1 MPAQNVGVNS
11 TFEQQ
16 RQVVNIIADD
26 IFDLSSRFVGL
37 GSDLS
42 VEYAATA
49 GVATV
54 ADTATTANYASTAG
68 TAELATLATNA
79 TNANYAAVAGMSTGL
94 TAPAYYSIVSAA
106 STYAAV
112 AGIATLATNATSA
125 DTATYAFNAGIS
137 SYADGAGLSTTSQGL
152 TGTPNVQVGVITGT
166 LFVGDGSELQNVVA
180 AAVTY
185 TDIAG
190 VSTVALGVTVGAT
203 YQEVNCVGIITAD
216 RLKSGSGVLLSPDN
230 IDALRIYS
238 GSGIVSFRNNIDV
251 PGINNQSGTNII
263 GFSGTSITVGGNVTA
278 EKYIGDGAGL
288 IGIATLISAGSNIT
302 VTTDSSSG
310 IVTVAAAGGGGVGV
324 GTSSI
329 STNDI
334 AVLGLSALNGRVA
347 FANTA
352 SFLDDKRLYF
362 GNDEDLE
369 IYHTGPGGAYFKSQY
384 PGGDITIENAQ
395 LAPNGGDIFL
405 KPATDHDGITI
416 THQQGVKLYYN
427 DNLKFETV
435 NTGGVLSGILT
446 ATTFKG
452 AFSGDGTGLTGVTA
466 VGSGVQI
473 NLAGTPVGAASTLDF
488 SSGTSVALGAGIA
501 TITAAIAGIN
511 TASASGFNEIDAVEI
526 RAGVSSFSDNVTIA
540 NEKNIFFGP
549 KGKIYTAANDFY
561 IDEIGTGDLRI
572 RAFNDIKLGNVNAA
586 FDIASFD
593 VAGVSTIS
601 YGGISAGP
609 RLETSQIGANV
620 IGILSATGATVG
632 SAVTIADYG
641 IHATGVVTATQFVGG
656 GANLTS
662 LPAANLTGTLPAI
675 DGSNLLNVTASGT
688 GIVVEDDEVNVGSA
702 VTVDFGTGLDVAFSA
717 GVATV
722 TSSGGSLQAR
732 TVVSGATTSIPSMG
746 IGHTNIIGFKA
757 YGLMKV
763 GLSTAGW
770 IRLYTDS
777 TSRTNDSGRSVG
789 EDPEVGSGVIAE
801 VVTTGISTQQLISP
815 FTVGGNMDDPVTTK
829 IYASIK
835 NLSDSTQSIS
845 ANLTILQLEV

>member
-16 RQVVNIIADD
+16 RQVVNIIAED

-42 VEYAATA
+42 VEYAATS

-54 ADTATTANYASTAG
+54 ANTATTANYANTAG
-68 TAELATLATNA
+68 LAEVATLATNA

-137 SYADGAGLSTTSQGL
+137 SYADGAGLSTAAQGL

-185 TDIAG
+185 TDVAG

-216 RLKSGSGVLLSPDN
+216 RLKSNSGVYVSPDN
-230 IDALRIYS
+230 IDAFRVYS

-251 PGINNQSGTNII
+251 PGINNNAGTNII

-278 EKYIGDGAGL
+278 AEFVGSGGGL
-288 IGIATLISAGSNIT
+288 TGIATLISAGSNIT

-310 IVTVAAAGGGGVGV
+310 IVTVAAAGGGVGV

-334 AVLGLSALNGRVA
+334 AVSGLSALNGRVA

-501 TITAAIAGIN
+501 TITAAIAGID

-572 RAFNDIKLGNVNAA
+572 RAFNDIKLGNVNAN

-620 IGILSATGATVG
+620 IGILSATGASVG

-662 LPAANLTGTLPAI
+662 LPAGNLTGTLPAI

-688 GIVVEDDEVNVGSA
+688 GIVIEDDEVNVGSA
-702 VTVDFGTGLDVAFSA
+702 VTVDFGTGLDVEFSA

-732 TVVSGATTSIPSMG
+732 TIVSGVTTSIPSMG
-746 IGHTNIIGFKA
+746 IGHTDIIGFKA

-789 EDPEVGSGVIAE
+789 EDPSVGSGVIAE

>member
-16 RQVVNIIADD
+16 RQVVNIIAED

-54 ADTATTANYASTAG
+54 ATLANTATTATYATNAG

-106 STYAAV
+106 STYAQV
-112 AGIATLATNATSA
+112 AGIASNATSA

-152 TGTPNVQVGVITGT
+152 TGTPNVICGVVTGS

-185 TDIAG
+185 TDLAG
-190 VSTVALGVTVGAT
+190 VSTVSMGVTVGAT

-216 RLKSGSGVLLSPDN
+216 KFKSGSGVYLSPDN
-230 IDALRIYS
+230 IDALRIFS

-278 EKYIGDGAGL
+278 AEFVGSGGGL
-288 IGIATLISAGSNIT
+288 TGIATLISAGANIT
-302 VTTDSSSG
+302 VTTDSNSG
-310 IVTVAAAGGGGVGV
+310 VVTVATSGGVGV

-334 AVLGLSALNGRVA
+334 AVSGLSALNGRVA
-347 FANTA
+347 FADTG
-352 SFLDDKRLYF
+352 SFLDDKRLFF
-362 GNDEDLE
+362 GNENDLE
-369 IYHTGPGGAYFKSQY
+369 VYHTGPGHAYFKSQY
-384 PGGDITIENAQ
+384 PGGDIFIQNAQ
-395 LAPNGGDIFL
+395 LAPNGGNIYL
-405 KPATDHDGITI
+405 KPAGDNDGLTV

-427 DNLKFETV
+427 NNLKFETV

-452 AFSGDGTGLTGVTA
+452 AFAGDGSGLTGVTA

-473 NLAGTPVGAASTLDF
+473 NLAGSPIGAASTLDF
-488 SSGTSVALGAGIA
+488 STGTSVALGAGIA

-586 FDIASFD
+586 FDIATFD

-601 YGGISAGP
+601 YGGVSAGP
-609 RLETSQIGANV
+609 RLETSQLGANV
-620 IGILSATGATVG
+620 IGILSATGASVG

-662 LPAANLTGTLPAI
+662 LPAGNLTGTLPAI

-688 GIVVEDDEVNVGSA
+688 GIVIEDNEVNVGSA
-702 VTVDFGTGLDVAFSA
+702 VTVDFGPGLDVEFSA

-732 TVVSGATTSIPSMG
+732 TIVSGATTSIPSMG
-746 IGHTNIIGFKA
+746 IGHTDIIGFKA

-789 EDPEVGSGVIAE
+789 EDPSVGSGVIAE

-815 FTVGGNMDDPVTTK
+815 FTVGGNMDEPATTK

>member
-16 RQVVNIIADD
+16 RQVVNIIAED

-42 VEYAATA
+42 VDYANTA

-54 ADTATTANYASTAG
+54 ANTATTATTANYATTAG
-68 TAELATLATNA
+68 LAEVATLA

-94 TAPAYYSIVSAA
+94 SAPAYYSIVSAA
-106 STYAAV
+106 STYAQV
-112 AGIATLATNATSA
+112 AGIATLADNATSA

-137 SYADGAGLSTTSQGL
+137 SYADGAGLSTAAQGL

-185 TDIAG
+185 TDVAG

-216 RLKSGSGVLLSPDN
+216 RLKSGSGVYLSPDN
-230 IDALRIYS
+230 IDAFRIFS

-251 PGINNQSGTNII
+251 PGINNNTGTNVI

-278 EKYIGDGAGL
+278 AEFVGSGGGL
-288 IGIATLISAGSNIT
+288 TGIATLISAGANIT

-310 IVTVAAAGGGGVGV
+310 IVTVATSGGVGV

-329 STNDI
+329 STNNI
-334 AVLGLSALNGRVA
+334 AVSGLSALNGRVA

-384 PGGDITIENAQ
+384 PGGDIFIQNSQ
-395 LAPNGGDIFL
+395 LAPNGGNIYL
-405 KPATDHDGITI
+405 QPSGDHDGITI

-452 AFSGDGTGLTGVTA
+452 AFSGDGSALTGVTA

-488 SSGTSVALGAGIA
+488 STGTSVALGAGIA
-501 TITAAIAGIN
+501 TITAAIAGID

-540 NEKNIFFGP
+540 DEKNIFFGP

-586 FDIASFD
+586 FDIATFD

-601 YGGISAGP
+601 FGGASAGK
-609 RLETSQIGANV
+609 RFETSQEGANV

-641 IHATGVVTATQFVGG
+641 IHATGVVTATGFVGS
-656 GANLTS
+656 GANLTA
-662 LPAANLTGTLPAI
+662 LPAGNLTGTLPAI

-688 GIVVEDDEVNVGSA
+688 GIVIEDDEVNVGSA
-702 VTVDFGTGLDVAFSA
+702 VTVDFGTGLDVEFSA

-732 TVVSGATTSIPSMG
+732 TVVSGVTTSIPSMG
-746 IGHTNIIGFKA
+746 IGHTDIIGFKA

-789 EDPEVGSGVIAE
+789 EDPSVGSGVIAE

>member
-16 RQVVNIIADD
+16 RQVVNIIAED

-42 VEYAATA
+42 VEYAATS

-54 ADTATTANYASTAG
+54 ANTATTANYATTAG

-125 DTATYAFNAGIS
+125 DTSTYAFNAGIS
-137 SYADGAGLSTTSQGL
+137 SYADGAGLSTAAQGL

-185 TDIAG
+185 TDVAG

-216 RLKSGSGVLLSPDN
+216 RLKSNSGVYISPDN
-230 IDALRIYS
+230 IDAFRVYS

-251 PGINNQSGTNII
+251 PGINNNAGTNII

-278 EKYIGDGAGL
+278 AEFVGSGGGL
-288 IGIATLISAGSNIT
+288 TGIATLISAGSNIT

-310 IVTVAAAGGGGVGV
+310 IVTVAAAGGGVGV

-452 AFSGDGTGLTGVTA
+452 SFSGDGTGLTGVTA

-488 SSGTSVALGAGIA
+488 STGTSVALGAGIA

-549 KGKIYTAANDFY
+549 KGKIYTSANDFY

-572 RAFNDIKLGNVNAA
+572 RAFNDIKLGNVNAN

-601 YGGISAGP
+601 YGGVSAGP
-609 RLETSQIGANV
+609 RLETSQLGANV
-620 IGILSATGATVG
+620 IGILSATGASVG

-662 LPAANLTGTLPAI
+662 LPAGNLTGTLPAI

-688 GIVVEDDEVNVGSA
+688 GIVIEDNEVNVGSA
-702 VTVDFGTGLDVAFSA
+702 VTVDFGPGLDVEFSA

-732 TVVSGATTSIPSMG
+732 TIVSGATTSIPSMG
-746 IGHTNIIGFKA
+746 IGHTDIIGFKA

-789 EDPEVGSGVIAE
+789 EDPSVGSGVIAE

-815 FTVGGNMDDPVTTK
+815 FTVGGNMDEPATTK

>member
-26 IFDLSSRFVGL
+26 IFDLSSRFSGL
-37 GSDLS
+37 GTDLS
-42 VEYAATA
+42 VDYAATS

-54 ADTATTANYASTAG
+54 ANTATTANYANTAG
-68 TAELATLATNA
+68 LAEVATLASNA
-79 TNANYAAVAGMSTGL
+79 TNADNAAYAAVAGMSTGL

-106 STYAAV
+106 STYAQV
-112 AGIATLATNATSA
+112 AGIASNATSA

-137 SYADGAGLSTTSQGL
+137 SYADGAGLSTAAQGL
-152 TGTPNVQVGVITGT
+152 TGTPNVICGVVTGT

-185 TDIAG
+185 TDLAG
-190 VSTVALGVTVGAT
+190 VSTVSMGVTVGAT

-216 RLKSGSGVLLSPDN
+216 KFKSGSGVYLSPDN
-230 IDALRIYS
+230 IDALRIFS

-251 PGINNQSGTNII
+251 PGINNNAGTNII

-278 EKYIGDGAGL
+278 AEFVGSGGGL
-288 IGIATLISAGSNIT
+288 TGIATLISAGANIT

-310 IVTVAAAGGGGVGV
+310 IVTVAAAGGGVGV

-334 AVLGLSALNGRVA
+334 AVSGLSALNGRVS
-347 FANTA
+347 FADTG

-369 IYHTGPGGAYFKSQY
+369 LYHTGPGHAYFKSQY
-384 PGGDITIENAQ
+384 PGGDIFIQNAQ
-395 LAPNGGDIFL
+395 LTPNGGNIYL
-405 KPATDHDGITI
+405 KPAGDHDGLTI
-416 THQQGVKLYYN
+416 TNQEGVKLYYN
-427 DNLKFETV
+427 NALKFETV
-435 NTGGVLSGILT
+435 NTGGVLSGVLT

-452 AFSGDGTGLTGVTA
+452 AFAGDGSGLTGVTA

-473 NLAGTPVGAASTLDF
+473 NKAGSPVGAASTLDF
-488 SSGTSVALGAGIA
+488 STGTSVSLGAGIA

-549 KGKIYTAANDFY
+549 KGKIYTSANDFY

-601 YGGISAGP
+601 YGGVSAGP
-609 RLETSQIGANV
+609 RLETSQLGANV

-641 IHATGVVTATQFVGG
+641 IHATGVVTATGFVGS
-656 GANLTS
+656 GANLTA
-662 LPAANLTGTLPAI
+662 LPAGNLTGTLPAI

-688 GIVVEDDEVNVGSA
+688 GIVIEDNEVNVGSA
-702 VTVDFGTGLDVAFSA
+702 VTVDFGPGLDVEFSA

-732 TVVSGATTSIPSMG
+732 TIVSGATTSIPSMG
-746 IGHTNIIGFKA
+746 IGHTDIIGFKA

-789 EDPEVGSGVIAE
+789 EDPSVGSGVIAE

-815 FTVGGNMDDPVTTK
+815 FTVGGNMDEPATTK

>member
-16 RQVVNIIADD
+16 RQVVNIIAED

-54 ADTATTANYASTAG
+54 ATLANTATTATYATNAG

-106 STYAAV
+106 STYAQV
-112 AGIATLATNATSA
+112 AGIASNATSA

-152 TGTPNVQVGVITGT
+152 TGTPNVICGVVTGS

-185 TDIAG
+185 TDLAG
-190 VSTVALGVTVGAT
+190 VSTVSMGVTVGAT

-216 RLKSGSGVLLSPDN
+216 KFKSGSGVYLSPDN
-230 IDALRIYS
+230 IDALRIFS

-278 EKYIGDGAGL
+278 AEFVGSGGGL
-288 IGIATLISAGSNIT
+288 TGIATLISAGANIT
-302 VTTDSSSG
+302 VTTDSNSG
-310 IVTVAAAGGGGVGV
+310 VVTVATSGGVGV

-334 AVLGLSALNGRVA
+334 AVSGLSALNGRVA
-347 FANTA
+347 FADTG
-352 SFLDDKRLYF
+352 SFLDDKRLFF
-362 GNDEDLE
+362 GNENDLE
-369 IYHTGPGGAYFKSQY
+369 VYHTGPGHAYFKSQY
-384 PGGDITIENAQ
+384 PGGDIFIQNAQ
-395 LAPNGGDIFL
+395 LAPNGGNIYL
-405 KPATDHDGITI
+405 KPAGDNDGLTV

-427 DNLKFETV
+427 NNLKFETV

-452 AFSGDGTGLTGVTA
+452 AFAGDGSGLTGVTA

-473 NLAGTPVGAASTLDF
+473 NLAGSPVGAASTLDF
-488 SSGTSVALGAGIA
+488 STGTSVALGAGIA

-549 KGKIYTAANDFY
+549 KGKIYTSANDFY

-586 FDIASFD
+586 FDIATFD

-601 YGGISAGP
+601 YGGVSAGP
-609 RLETSQIGANV
+609 RLETSQLGANV
-620 IGILSATGATVG
+620 IGILSATGASVG

-662 LPAANLTGTLPAI
+662 LPAGNLTGTLPAI

-688 GIVVEDDEVNVGSA
+688 GIVIEDDEVNVGSA
-702 VTVDFGTGLDVAFSA
+702 VTVDFGPGLDVEFSA

-732 TVVSGATTSIPSMG
+732 TIVSGATTSIPSMG
-746 IGHTNIIGFKA
+746 IGHTDIIGFKA

-789 EDPEVGSGVIAE
+789 EDPSVGSGVIAE

-815 FTVGGNMDDPVTTK
+815 FTVGGNMDEPATTK

>member
-16 RQVVNIIADD
+16 RQVVNIIAED

-42 VEYAATA
+42 VEYAATS

-54 ADTATTANYASTAG
+54 ANTATTANYATTAG

-125 DTATYAFNAGIS
+125 DTSTYAFNAGIS
-137 SYADGAGLSTTSQGL
+137 SYADGAGLSTAAQGL

-216 RLKSGSGVLLSPDN
+216 RLKSNSGVYVSPDN
-230 IDALRIYS
+230 IDAFRVYS

-251 PGINNQSGTNII
+251 PGINNNAGTNVI

-278 EKYIGDGAGL
+278 AEFVGSGGGL
-288 IGIATLISAGSNIT
+288 TGIATLISAGSNIT

-310 IVTVAAAGGGGVGV
+310 IVTVAAAGGGVGV

-334 AVLGLSALNGRVA
+334 AVSGLSALNGRVS

-369 IYHTGPGGAYFKSQY
+369 LYHTGPGGAYIKSNY
-384 PGGDITIENAQ
+384 PGGDITIENSQ
-395 LAPNGGDIFL
+395 LAPNGGEIYL
-405 KPATDHDGITI
+405 KPSTDHDGITI

-549 KGKIYTAANDFY
+549 KGKIYTSANDFY

-586 FDIASFD
+586 FDIATFD

-609 RLETSQIGANV
+609 RLETSQLGANV
-620 IGILSATGATVG
+620 IGILSATGASVG

-662 LPAANLTGTLPAI
+662 LPAGNLTGTLPAI

-688 GIVVEDDEVNVGSA
+688 GIVIEDDEVNVGSA
-702 VTVDFGTGLDVAFSA
+702 VTVDFGTGLDVEFSA

-732 TVVSGATTSIPSMG
+732 TVVSGVTTSIPSMG
-746 IGHTNIIGFKA
+746 IGHTDIVGFKA

>member
-16 RQVVNIIADD
+16 RQVVNIIAED

-42 VEYAATA
+42 VEYAATS

-54 ADTATTANYASTAG
+54 ANTATTANYATTAG

-137 SYADGAGLSTTSQGL
+137 SYADGAGLSTAAQGL

-216 RLKSGSGVLLSPDN
+216 RLKSNSGVYLSPDN
-230 IDALRIYS
+230 IDAFRIFS

-251 PGINNQSGTNII
+251 PGINNNAGTNII

-278 EKYIGDGAGL
+278 AEFVGSGGGL
-288 IGIATLISAGSNIT
+288 TGIATLISAGANIT

-310 IVTVAAAGGGGVGV
+310 IVTVAAAGGGVGV

-334 AVLGLSALNGRVA
+334 AVSGLSALNGRVA

-369 IYHTGPGGAYFKSQY
+369 LYHTGPGGAYIKSNY
-384 PGGDITIENAQ
+384 PGGDITIENSQ
-395 LAPNGGDIFL
+395 LAPNGGEIYL
-405 KPATDHDGITI
+405 KPSTDHDGITI

-501 TITAAIAGIN
+501 TITAAIAGID

-586 FDIASFD
+586 FDIATFD

-609 RLETSQIGANV
+609 RLETSQLGANV
-620 IGILSATGATVG
+620 IGILSATGASVG

-662 LPAANLTGTLPAI
+662 LPAGNLTGTLPAI

-688 GIVVEDDEVNVGSA
+688 GIVIEDNEVNVGSA
-702 VTVDFGTGLDVAFSA
+702 VTVDFGPGLDVEFSA

-732 TVVSGATTSIPSMG
+732 TVVSGVTTSIPSMG
-746 IGHTNIIGFKA
+746 IGHTDIVGFKA

-789 EDPEVGSGVIAE
+789 EDPSVGSGVIAE

>member
-16 RQVVNIIADD
+16 RQVVNVIAED

-49 GVATV
+49 GVATL
-54 ADTATTANYASTAG
+54 AQTATTATTASTAL
-68 TAELATLATNA
+68 TATTATTATTA
-79 TNANYAAVAGMSTGL
+79 INANYAAVAGMSTGL
-94 TAPAYYSIVSAA
+94 SAPAYYSIVSAA
-106 STYAAV
+106 STYAQV
-112 AGIATLATNATSA
+112 AGIATLADNATSA

-137 SYADGAGLSTTSQGL
+137 SYSDGAGLSTTSQGL
-152 TGTPNVQVGVITGT
+152 TGTPNIQVGVITGT

-216 RLKSGSGVLLSPDN
+216 RFKSGSGVYQSPDN
-230 IDALRIYS
+230 IDAFRIFS

-251 PGINNQSGTNII
+251 PGINNETGTNII

-278 EKYIGDGAGL
+278 AQYVGDGGGL
-288 IGIATLISAGSNIT
+288 TGIATLISAGSNIT

-310 IVTVAAAGGGGVGV
+310 IVTVAAAGGGVGV

-334 AVLGLSALNGRVA
+334 AVSGLSALNGRVA

-369 IYHTGPGGAYFKSQY
+369 LYHTGPGGAYIKSNY
-384 PGGDITIENAQ
+384 PGGDITIENSQ
-395 LAPNGGDIFL
+395 LAPNGGEIYL
-405 KPATDHDGITI
+405 KPSTDHDGITI

-488 SSGTSVALGAGIA
+488 STGTSVALGAGIA

-586 FDIASFD
+586 FDIATFD

-601 YGGISAGP
+601 YGGISAGA
-609 RLETSQIGANV
+609 RFETSQIGANV

-815 FTVGGNMDDPVTTK
+815 FTVGGNMDEPVTTK

>member
-16 RQVVNIIADD
+16 RQVVNIIAED

-42 VEYAATA
+42 VEYAATS

-54 ADTATTANYASTAG
+54 ANTATTANYANTAG
-68 TAELATLATNA
+68 LAEVATLASNA
-79 TNANYAAVAGMSTGL
+79 TNADNAAYAAVAGMSTGL

-106 STYAAV
+106 STYAQV
-112 AGIATLATNATSA
+112 AGIASNATSA

-137 SYADGAGLSTTSQGL
+137 SYADGAGLSTAAQGL
-152 TGTPNVQVGVITGT
+152 TGAPNVICGVVTGT

-185 TDIAG
+185 TDLAG
-190 VSTVALGVTVGAT
+190 VSTVSMGVTVGAT
-203 YQEVNCVGIITAD
+203 YQEVNCVGIITGD
-216 RLKSGSGVLLSPDN
+216 RLKSGSGVYLSPDN
-230 IDALRIYS
+230 IDALRIFS

-251 PGINNQSGTNII
+251 PGINNNAGTNVI

-278 EKYIGDGAGL
+278 AEFVGSGRGL
-288 IGIATLISAGSNIT
+288 TGITTLISAGANIT
-302 VTTDSSSG
+302 VTTDSNSG
-310 IVTVAAAGGGGVGV
+310 IVTVAAAGGGVGV

-334 AVLGLSALNGRVA
+334 AVSGLSALNGRVS

-369 IYHTGPGGAYFKSQY
+369 LYHTGPGGAYIKSNY
-384 PGGDITIENAQ
+384 PGGDITIENSQ
-395 LAPNGGDIFL
+395 LAPNGGEIYL
-405 KPATDHDGITI
+405 KPSTDHDGITI

-501 TITAAIAGIN
+501 TITAAIAGID

-586 FDIASFD
+586 FDIATFD

-601 YGGISAGP
+601 YGGVSAGK
-609 RLETSQIGANV
+609 RFETSQLGVNV
-620 IGILSATGATVG
+620 IGILSATSATVG

-641 IHATGVVTATQFVGG
+641 IHATGVVTATGFVGS
-656 GANLTS
+656 GANLTA
-662 LPAANLTGTLPAI
+662 LPAGNLTGTLPAI

-688 GIVVEDDEVNVGSA
+688 GIVIEDDEVNVGSA
-702 VTVDFGTGLDVAFSA
+702 VTVDFGTGLDVEFSA

-732 TVVSGATTSIPSMG
+732 TVVSGVTTSIPSMG
-746 IGHTNIIGFKA
+746 IGHTDIIGFKA

-777 TSRTNDSGRSVG
+777 TSRVNDSGRSVG

-815 FTVGGNMDDPVTTK
+815 FTVGGNMDEPATTK

>member
-16 RQVVNIIADD
+16 RQVVNIIAED

-54 ADTATTANYASTAG
+54 ATLANTATTATYATNAG

-106 STYAAV
+106 STYAQV
-112 AGIATLATNATSA
+112 AGIASNATSA

-152 TGTPNVQVGVITGT
+152 TGTPNVICGVVTGS

-185 TDIAG
+185 TDLAG
-190 VSTVALGVTVGAT
+190 VSTVSMGVTVGAT

-216 RLKSGSGVLLSPDN
+216 KFKSGSGVYLSPDN
-230 IDALRIYS
+230 IDALRIFS

-278 EKYIGDGAGL
+278 AEFVGSGGGL
-288 IGIATLISAGSNIT
+288 TGIATLISAGANIT
-302 VTTDSSSG
+302 VTTDSNSG
-310 IVTVAAAGGGGVGV
+310 VVTVATSGGVGV

-334 AVLGLSALNGRVA
+334 AVSGLSALNGRVA
-347 FANTA
+347 FADTG
-352 SFLDDKRLYF
+352 SFLDDKRLFF
-362 GNDEDLE
+362 GNENDLE
-369 IYHTGPGGAYFKSQY
+369 VYHTGPGHAYFKSQY
-384 PGGDITIENAQ
+384 PGGDIFIQNAQ
-395 LAPNGGDIFL
+395 LAPNGGNIYL
-405 KPATDHDGITI
+405 KPAGDNDGLTV

-427 DNLKFETV
+427 NNLKFETV

-452 AFSGDGTGLTGVTA
+452 AFAGDGSGLTGVTA

-473 NLAGTPVGAASTLDF
+473 NLAGSPVGAASTLDF
-488 SSGTSVALGAGIA
+488 STGTSVALGAGIA

-549 KGKIYTAANDFY
+549 KGKIYTSANDFY

-586 FDIASFD
+586 FDIATFD

-601 YGGISAGP
+601 YGGVSAGP
-609 RLETSQIGANV
+609 RLETSQLGANV
-620 IGILSATGATVG
+620 IGILSATGASVG

-662 LPAANLTGTLPAI
+662 LPAGNLTGTLPAI

-688 GIVVEDDEVNVGSA
+688 GIVIEDNEVNVGSA
-702 VTVDFGTGLDVAFSA
+702 VTVDFGPGLDVEFSA

-732 TVVSGATTSIPSMG
+732 TIVSGATTSIPSMG
-746 IGHTNIIGFKA
+746 IGHTDIIGFKA

-789 EDPEVGSGVIAE
+789 EDPSVGSGVIAE

-815 FTVGGNMDDPVTTK
+815 FTVGGNMDEPATTK

>member
-16 RQVVNIIADD
+16 RQVVNVIAED

-49 GVATV
+49 GVATL
-54 ADTATTANYASTAG
+54 AQTATTATTASTAL
-68 TAELATLATNA
+68 TATTATTATTA
-79 TNANYAAVAGMSTGL
+79 INANYAAVAGMSTGL
-94 TAPAYYSIVSAA
+94 SAPAYYSIVSAA
-106 STYAAV
+106 STYAQV
-112 AGIATLATNATSA
+112 AGIATLADNATSA

-137 SYADGAGLSTTSQGL
+137 SYSDGAGLSTTSQGL
-152 TGTPNVQVGVITGT
+152 TGTPNIQVGVITGT

-216 RLKSGSGVLLSPDN
+216 RFKSGSGVYQSPDN
-230 IDALRIYS
+230 IDAFRIFS

-251 PGINNQSGTNII
+251 PGINNETGTNII

-278 EKYIGDGAGL
+278 AQYVGDGGGL
-288 IGIATLISAGSNIT
+288 TGIATLISAGSNIT
-302 VTTDSSSG
+302 V
-310 IVTVAAAGGGGVGV
+310 
-324 GTSSI
+324 
-329 STNDI
+329 
-334 AVLGLSALNGRVA
+334 
-347 FANTA
+347 ANTA

-369 IYHTGPGGAYFKSQY
+369 LYHTGPGGAYIKSNY
-384 PGGDITIENAQ
+384 PGGDITIENSQ
-395 LAPNGGDIFL
+395 LAPNGGEIYL
-405 KPATDHDGITI
+405 KPSTDHDGITI

-473 NLAGTPVGAASTLDF
+473 NLAGSPVGAASTLDF
-488 SSGTSVALGAGIA
+488 STGTSVALGAGIA

-586 FDIASFD
+586 FDIATFD

-601 YGGISAGP
+601 YGGISAGA
-609 RLETSQIGANV
+609 RFETSQIGANV
-620 IGILSATGATVG
+620 IGILSATGASVG

-815 FTVGGNMDDPVTTK
+815 FTVGGNMDEPVTTK

>member
-16 RQVVNIIADD
+16 RQVVNIIAED

-42 VEYAATA
+42 VEYAATS

-54 ADTATTANYASTAG
+54 ANTATTANYATTAG

-137 SYADGAGLSTTSQGL
+137 SYADGAGLSTAAQGL

-185 TDIAG
+185 TDVAG

-216 RLKSGSGVLLSPDN
+216 RLKSNSGVYISPDN
-230 IDALRIYS
+230 IDAFRVYS

-251 PGINNQSGTNII
+251 PGINNNAGTNII

-278 EKYIGDGAGL
+278 AEFVGSGGGL
-288 IGIATLISAGSNIT
+288 TGIATLISAGSNIT

-310 IVTVAAAGGGGVGV
+310 IVTVAAAGGGVGV

-334 AVLGLSALNGRVA
+334 AVSGLSALNGRVA

-549 KGKIYTAANDFY
+549 KGKIYTSANDFY

-572 RAFNDIKLGNVNAA
+572 RAFNDIKLGNVNAN

-609 RLETSQIGANV
+609 RLETSQLGANV
-620 IGILSATGATVG
+620 IGILSATGASVG

-662 LPAANLTGTLPAI
+662 LPAGNLTGTLPAI

-688 GIVVEDDEVNVGSA
+688 GIVIEDNEVNVGSA
-702 VTVDFGTGLDVAFSA
+702 VTVDFGPGLDVEFSA

-732 TVVSGATTSIPSMG
+732 TIVSGVTTSIPSMG
-746 IGHTNIIGFKA
+746 IGHTDIIGFKA

-789 EDPEVGSGVIAE
+789 EDPSVGSGVIAE

>member
-16 RQVVNIIADD
+16 RQVVNVIAED

-42 VEYAATA
+42 VDYANTA
-49 GVATV
+49 GVATL
-54 ADTATTANYASTAG
+54 AQTATTATTATTALTATTATTATTAG
-68 TAELATLATNA
+68 Y
-79 TNANYAAVAGMSTGL
+79 ANYAAVAGMSTGL
-94 TAPAYYSIVSAA
+94 SAPAYYSIVSAA
-106 STYAAV
+106 STYAQV
-112 AGIATLATNATSA
+112 AGIATLADNATSA
-125 DTATYAFNAGIS
+125 NTATYAFNAGIS
-137 SYADGAGLSTTSQGL
+137 SYADGAGLSTAAQGL

-185 TDIAG
+185 TDVAG

-203 YQEVNCVGIITAD
+203 YQEVNCVGIITGD
-216 RLKSGSGVLLSPDN
+216 KLKSGSGVYLSPDN
-230 IDALRIYS
+230 IDSLRIYS

-278 EKYIGDGAGL
+278 AKYIGDGAGL
-288 IGIATLISAGSNIT
+288 TGIATLISAGSNIT
-302 VTTDSSSG
+302 VVTDSSSG
-310 IVTVAAAGGGGVGV
+310 IVTVATSGGVGV

-334 AVLGLSALNGRVA
+334 AVSGLSALNGRVA

-369 IYHTGPGGAYFKSQY
+369 LYHTGPGGAYFKSNY
-384 PGGDITIENAQ
+384 PGGDITIENSQ
-395 LAPNGGDIFL
+395 LAPNGGEIYL
-405 KPATDHDGITI
+405 KPSTDHDGITI

-473 NLAGTPVGAASTLDF
+473 NRAGTAVGAASTLDF

-586 FDIASFD
+586 FDIATFD

-601 YGGISAGP
+601 YGGVSAGP
-609 RLETSQIGANV
+609 RLETSQLGANV
-620 IGILSATGATVG
+620 IGILSATGASVG

-641 IHATGVVTATQFVGG
+641 IHATGVITATQFVGG
-656 GANLTS
+656 GANLTA
-662 LPAANLTGTLPAI
+662 LPAGNLTGTLPAI

-688 GIVVEDDEVNVGSA
+688 GIVIEDDEVNVGSA

-732 TVVSGATTSIPSMG
+732 TVVSGVTTSIPSMG
-746 IGHTNIIGFKA
+746 IGHTDIIGFKA

-777 TSRTNDSGRSVG
+777 TSRINDSGRSVG
-789 EDPEVGSGVIAE
+789 EDPEVGSGVLAE

-815 FTVGGNMDDPVTTK
+815 FTIGGNMDDPVTTK

>member
-16 RQVVNIIADD
+16 RQVVNIIAED

-54 ADTATTANYASTAG
+54 ANTATTASYATNAG
-68 TAELATLATNA
+68 TAELATLATNATNA

-106 STYAAV
+106 STYAQV
-112 AGIATLATNATSA
+112 AGIASNASSA
-125 DTATYAFNAGIS
+125 DNATYAFNAGIS

-152 TGTPNVQVGVITGT
+152 TGIPNVQVGVITGA

-185 TDIAG
+185 TDVAG

-203 YQEVNCVGIITAD
+203 YQEINCVGIITGD
-216 RLKSGSGVLLSPDN
+216 KLKSGSGKYLSPDN
-230 IDALRIYS
+230 IDAFTIFS
-238 GSGIVSFRNNIDV
+238 NSGIVRFGNNIDV
-251 PGINNQSGTNII
+251 PGINNNAGTNVI

-278 EKYIGDGAGL
+278 AEFVGSGGGL
-288 IGIATLISAGSNIT
+288 TGIATLISAGANIT

-310 IVTVAAAGGGGVGV
+310 IVTVAAAGGGVGV

-334 AVLGLSALNGRVA
+334 AVSGLSALNGRVS
-347 FANTA
+347 FADTG

-369 IYHTGPGGAYFKSQY
+369 LYHTGPGHAYFKSQY
-384 PGGDITIENAQ
+384 PGGDIFIQNAQ
-395 LAPNGGDIFL
+395 LAPNGGNIYL
-405 KPATDHDGITI
+405 KPAGDNDGLTV

-427 DNLKFETV
+427 NNLKFETV

-452 AFSGDGTGLTGVTA
+452 AFAGDGSGLTGVTA

-473 NLAGTPVGAASTLDF
+473 NLAGSPIGAASTLDF
-488 SSGTSVALGAGIA
+488 STGTSVALGAGIA

-601 YGGISAGP
+601 YGGASAGP
-609 RLETSQIGANV
+609 RFETSQLGANV
-620 IGILSATGATVG
+620 IGILSATGASVG

-641 IHATGVVTATQFVGG
+641 IHATGVITATQFVGG
-656 GANLTS
+656 GTNLTS
-662 LPAANLTGTLPAI
+662 LPAGNLTGTLPAI

-688 GIVVEDDEVNVGSA
+688 GIVIEDDEVNVGSA

-732 TVVSGATTSIPSMG
+732 TIVSGATTSIPSMG
-746 IGHTNIIGFKA
+746 IGHTDIIGFKA

-789 EDPEVGSGVIAE
+789 EDPSVGSGVIAE

-815 FTVGGNMDDPVTTK
+815 FTVGGNMDEPATTK

>member
-16 RQVVNIIADD
+16 RQVVNIIAED

-42 VEYAATA
+42 VDYANTA

-54 ADTATTANYASTAG
+54 AQTATTANYANTAG
-68 TAELATLATNA
+68 LAEVATLATNA

-112 AGIATLATNATSA
+112 AGIATLANNATSA

-137 SYADGAGLSTTSQGL
+137 SYADGAGLSTAAQGL

-185 TDIAG
+185 TDVAG

-203 YQEVNCVGIITAD
+203 YQEVNCIGIITAD
-216 RLKSGSGVLLSPDN
+216 QLKSGSGVYLSPDN
-230 IDALRIYS
+230 IDALRIFS

-251 PGINNQSGTNII
+251 PGINNNAGTNVI

-278 EKYIGDGAGL
+278 AEFVGSGGGL
-288 IGIATLISAGSNIT
+288 TGIATLISAGSNIT

-310 IVTVAAAGGGGVGV
+310 IVTVATSGGVGV

-334 AVLGLSALNGRVA
+334 AVSGLSALNGKVA

-369 IYHTGPGGAYFKSQY
+369 IYHTGPGGAYIKSNY
-384 PGGDITIENAQ
+384 PSGDITIENSQ

-427 DNLKFETV
+427 DSLKFETV

-452 AFSGDGTGLTGVTA
+452 AFSGDGSGLTGVTA

-488 SSGTSVALGAGIA
+488 STGTSVALGAGIA

-526 RAGVSSFSDNVTIA
+526 RAGVTSFSDNVTIA

-586 FDIASFD
+586 FDIATFD

-601 YGGISAGP
+601 YGGASAGP
-609 RLETSQIGANV
+609 RLETSQLGANV
-620 IGILSATGATVG
+620 IGILSATGASVG

-641 IHATGVVTATQFVGG
+641 IHATGVITATQFVGG

-662 LPAANLTGTLPAI
+662 LPAGNLTGTLPAI

-688 GIVVEDDEVNVGSA
+688 GIVIEDDEVNVGSA
-702 VTVDFGTGLDVAFSA
+702 VTVDFGTGLDVEFSA

-746 IGHTNIIGFKA
+746 IGHTDIIGFKA

-789 EDPEVGSGVIAE
+789 EDPSVGSGVIAE

>member
-16 RQVVNIIADD
+16 RQVVNIIAED

-54 ADTATTANYASTAG
+54 ATLANTATTATYATNAG

-106 STYAAV
+106 STYAQV
-112 AGIATLATNATSA
+112 AGIASNATSA

-152 TGTPNVQVGVITGT
+152 TGTPNVICGVVTGS

-185 TDIAG
+185 TDLAG
-190 VSTVALGVTVGAT
+190 VSTVSMGVTVGAT

-216 RLKSGSGVLLSPDN
+216 KFKSGSGVYLSPDN
-230 IDALRIYS
+230 IDALRIFS

-278 EKYIGDGAGL
+278 AEFVGSGGGL
-288 IGIATLISAGSNIT
+288 TGIATLISAGANIT
-302 VTTDSSSG
+302 VTTDSNSG
-310 IVTVAAAGGGGVGV
+310 VVTVATSGGVGV

-334 AVLGLSALNGRVA
+334 AVSGLSALNGRVA
-347 FANTA
+347 FADTG
-352 SFLDDKRLYF
+352 SFLDDKRLFF
-362 GNDEDLE
+362 GNENDLE
-369 IYHTGPGGAYFKSQY
+369 VYHTGPGHAYFKSQY
-384 PGGDITIENAQ
+384 PGGDIFIQNAQ
-395 LAPNGGDIFL
+395 LAPNGGNIYL
-405 KPATDHDGITI
+405 KPAGDNDGLTV

-427 DNLKFETV
+427 NNLKFETV

-452 AFSGDGTGLTGVTA
+452 AFAGDGSGLTGVTA

-473 NLAGTPVGAASTLDF
+473 NLAGSPVGAASTLDF
-488 SSGTSVALGAGIA
+488 STGTSVALGAGIA

-586 FDIASFD
+586 FDIATFD

-601 YGGISAGP
+601 YGGVSAGP
-609 RLETSQIGANV
+609 RLETSQLGANV
-620 IGILSATGATVG
+620 IGILSATGASVG

-662 LPAANLTGTLPAI
+662 LPAGNLTGTLPAI

-688 GIVVEDDEVNVGSA
+688 GIVIEDNEVNVGSA
-702 VTVDFGTGLDVAFSA
+702 VTVDFGPGLDVEFSA

-732 TVVSGATTSIPSMG
+732 TIVSGVTTSIPSMG
-746 IGHTNIIGFKA
+746 IGHTDIIGFKA

-789 EDPEVGSGVIAE
+789 EDPSVGSGVIAE

>member
-16 RQVVNIIADD
+16 RQVVNIIAEG

-42 VEYAATA
+42 VEYAATS

-54 ADTATTANYASTAG
+54 ANTATTANYANTAG
-68 TAELATLATNA
+68 LAEVATLASNA
-79 TNANYAAVAGMSTGL
+79 TNADNAAYAAVAGMSTGL

-106 STYAAV
+106 STYAQV
-112 AGIATLATNATSA
+112 AGIASNATSA

-137 SYADGAGLSTTSQGL
+137 SYADGAGLSTAAQGL
-152 TGTPNVQVGVITGT
+152 TGAPNVICGVVTGT

-185 TDIAG
+185 TDLAG
-190 VSTVALGVTVGAT
+190 VSTVSMGVTVGAT
-203 YQEVNCVGIITAD
+203 YQEVNCVGIITGD
-216 RLKSGSGVLLSPDN
+216 KLKSGSGYILSPDDL
-230 IDALRIYS
+230 DALRIYS

-251 PGINNQSGTNII
+251 PGINNQSGTNVI

-278 EKYIGDGAGL
+278 AEFVGSGGGL
-288 IGIATLISAGSNIT
+288 TGIATLISAGANVT

-310 IVTVAAAGGGGVGV
+310 IVTVAAAGGGVGV

-334 AVLGLSALNGRVA
+334 AVSGLSALNGKVS

-369 IYHTGPGGAYFKSQY
+369 IYHTGPGGAYIKSNY

-452 AFSGDGTGLTGVTA
+452 AFSGDGSGLTGVTA

-488 SSGTSVALGAGIA
+488 STGTSVALGAGIA

-549 KGKIYTAANDFY
+549 KGKIYTSANDFY

-601 YGGISAGP
+601 YGGVSAGP
-609 RLETSQIGANV
+609 RLETSQLGANV
-620 IGILSATGATVG
+620 IGILSATGASVG

-641 IHATGVVTATQFVGG
+641 IHATGVITATQFVGG

-662 LPAANLTGTLPAI
+662 LPAGNLTGTLPAI

-688 GIVVEDDEVNVGSA
+688 GIVIEDDEVNVGSA
-702 VTVDFGTGLDVAFSA
+702 VTVDFGTGLDVEFSA

-732 TVVSGATTSIPSMG
+732 TVVSGVTTSIPSMG
-746 IGHTNIIGFKA
+746 IGHTDIVGFKA

>member
-16 RQVVNIIADD
+16 RQVVNIIAED

-42 VEYAATA
+42 VDYANTA

-54 ADTATTANYASTAG
+54 ANTATTATTANYATTAG
-68 TAELATLATNA
+68 LAEVATLA

-94 TAPAYYSIVSAA
+94 SAPAYYSIVSAA
-106 STYAAV
+106 STYAQV
-112 AGIATLATNATSA
+112 AGIATLADNATSA

-137 SYADGAGLSTTSQGL
+137 SYADGAGLSTAAQGL

-185 TDIAG
+185 TDVAG

-216 RLKSGSGVLLSPDN
+216 RLKSGSGVYLSPDN
-230 IDALRIYS
+230 IDAFRIFS

-251 PGINNQSGTNII
+251 PGINNNTGTNVI

-278 EKYIGDGAGL
+278 QKYIGDGAGL
-288 IGIATLISAGSNIT
+288 TGIATLISAGANIT

-310 IVTVAAAGGGGVGV
+310 IVTVATSGGVGV

-334 AVLGLSALNGRVA
+334 AVSGLSALNGRVA

-395 LAPNGGDIFL
+395 IAPNGGDIFL

-452 AFSGDGTGLTGVTA
+452 AFSGDGSALTGVTA

-488 SSGTSVALGAGIA
+488 STGTSVALGAGIA
-501 TITAAIAGIN
+501 TITAAIAGID

-540 NEKNIFFGP
+540 DEKNIFFGP

-586 FDIASFD
+586 FDIATFD

-601 YGGISAGP
+601 FGGASAGK
-609 RLETSQIGANV
+609 RFETSQEGANV

-641 IHATGVVTATQFVGG
+641 IHATGVVTATGFVGS
-656 GANLTS
+656 GANLTA
-662 LPAANLTGTLPAI
+662 LPAGNLTGTLPAI

-688 GIVVEDDEVNVGSA
+688 GIVIEDDEVNVGSA
-702 VTVDFGTGLDVAFSA
+702 VTVDFGTGLDVEFSA

-732 TVVSGATTSIPSMG
+732 TVVSGVTTSIPSMG
-746 IGHTNIIGFKA
+746 IGHTDIIGFKA

-789 EDPEVGSGVIAE
+789 EDPSVGSGVIAE

>member
-1 MPAQNVGVNS
+1 M
-11 TFEQQ
+11 
-16 RQVVNIIADD
+16 
-26 IFDLSSRFVGL
+26 
-37 GSDLS
+37 
-42 VEYAATA
+42 
-49 GVATV
+49 
-54 ADTATTANYASTAG
+54 
-68 TAELATLATNA
+68 
-79 TNANYAAVAGMSTGL
+79 
-94 TAPAYYSIVSAA
+94 
-106 STYAAV
+106 
-112 AGIATLATNATSA
+112 
-125 DTATYAFNAGIS
+125 
-137 SYADGAGLSTTSQGL
+137 
-152 TGTPNVQVGVITGT
+152 
-166 LFVGDGSELQNVVA
+166 
-180 AAVTY
+180 
-185 TDIAG
+185 
-190 VSTVALGVTVGAT
+190 
-203 YQEVNCVGIITAD
+203 
-216 RLKSGSGVLLSPDN
+216 
-230 IDALRIYS
+230 
-238 GSGIVSFRNNIDV
+238 
-251 PGINNQSGTNII
+251 
-263 GFSGTSITVGGNVTA
+263 
-278 EKYIGDGAGL
+278 
-288 IGIATLISAGSNIT
+288 
-302 VTTDSSSG
+302 
-310 IVTVAAAGGGGVGV
+310 
-324 GTSSI
+324 
-329 STNDI
+329 
-334 AVLGLSALNGRVA
+334 SALNGRVA

-384 PGGDITIENAQ
+384 PGGDVLIQNAQ
-395 LAPNGGDIFL
+395 LAPNGGNIYL
-405 KPATDHDGITI
+405 QPSGDHDGITI

-452 AFSGDGTGLTGVTA
+452 AFSGDGSGLTGVTA

-488 SSGTSVALGAGIA
+488 STGTSVALGAGIA

-549 KGKIYTAANDFY
+549 KGKIYTSANDFY

-586 FDIASFD
+586 FDIATFD

-601 YGGISAGP
+601 YGGASAGP
-609 RLETSQIGANV
+609 RFETSQLGANV

-641 IHATGVVTATQFVGG
+641 IHATGVVTATGFVGS
-656 GANLTS
+656 GANLTA
-662 LPAANLTGTLPAI
+662 LPAGNLTGTLPAI

-688 GIVVEDDEVNVGSA
+688 GIVIEDDEVNVGSA
-702 VTVDFGTGLDVAFSA
+702 VTVDFGTGLDVEFSA

-732 TVVSGATTSIPSMG
+732 TVVSGVTTSIPSMG
-746 IGHTNIIGFKA
+746 IGHTDIIGFKA

-777 TSRTNDSGRSVG
+777 TSRVNDSGRSVG

>member
-16 RQVVNIIADD
+16 RQVVNIIAED

-42 VEYAATA
+42 VDYANTA
-49 GVATV
+49 GVATL
-54 ADTATTANYASTAG
+54 AQTATTATTATTALTATTATTATTAG
-68 TAELATLATNA
+68 Y
-79 TNANYAAVAGMSTGL
+79 ANYAAVAGMSTGL
-94 TAPAYYSIVSAA
+94 SAPAYYSIVSAA
-106 STYAAV
+106 STYAQV
-112 AGIATLATNATSA
+112 AGIATLADNATSA
-125 DTATYAFNAGIS
+125 NTATYAFNAGIS
-137 SYADGAGLSTTSQGL
+137 SYADGAGLSTAAQGL

-185 TDIAG
+185 TDVAG

-203 YQEVNCVGIITAD
+203 YQEVNCVGIITGD
-216 RLKSGSGVLLSPDN
+216 KLKSGSGVYLSPDN
-230 IDALRIYS
+230 IDSLRIYS

-278 EKYIGDGAGL
+278 AKYIGDGAGL
-288 IGIATLISAGSNIT
+288 TGIATLISAGSNIT
-302 VTTDSSSG
+302 VVTDSSSG
-310 IVTVAAAGGGGVGV
+310 IVTVATSGGVGV

-334 AVLGLSALNGRVA
+334 AVSGLSALNGRVA

-369 IYHTGPGGAYFKSQY
+369 LYHTGPGGAYFKSNY
-384 PGGDITIENAQ
+384 PGGDITIENSQ
-395 LAPNGGDIFL
+395 LAPNGGEIYL
-405 KPATDHDGITI
+405 KPSTDHDGITI

-427 DNLKFETV
+427 DNLKFQTV
-435 NTGGVLSGILT
+435 NTGAVLSGILT

-473 NLAGTPVGAASTLDF
+473 NRAGTAVGAASTLDF

-501 TITAAIAGIN
+501 TITATIAGID

-586 FDIASFD
+586 FDIATFD

-601 YGGISAGP
+601 YGGVSAGP
-609 RLETSQIGANV
+609 RLETSQLGANV
-620 IGILSATGATVG
+620 IGILSATGASVG

-641 IHATGVVTATQFVGG
+641 IHATGVITATQFVGG
-656 GANLTS
+656 GTNLTS
-662 LPAANLTGTLPAI
+662 LPAGNLTGTLPAI

-688 GIVVEDDEVNVGSA
+688 GIVIEDDEVNVGSA

-732 TVVSGATTSIPSMG
+732 TVVSGVTTSIPSMG
-746 IGHTNIIGFKA
+746 IGHTDIIGFKA

-777 TSRTNDSGRSVG
+777 TSRINDSGRSVG
-789 EDPEVGSGVIAE
+789 EDPEVGSGVLAE

-815 FTVGGNMDDPVTTK
+815 FTIGGNMDDPVTTK

>member
-16 RQVVNIIADD
+16 RQVVNIIAED

-54 ADTATTANYASTAG
+54 ATLANTATTATYATNAG

-106 STYAAV
+106 STYAQV
-112 AGIATLATNATSA
+112 AGIASNATSA

-152 TGTPNVQVGVITGT
+152 TGTPNVICGVVTGS

-185 TDIAG
+185 TDLAG
-190 VSTVALGVTVGAT
+190 VSTVSMGVTVGAT

-216 RLKSGSGVLLSPDN
+216 KFKSGSGVYLSPDN
-230 IDALRIYS
+230 IDALRIFS

-278 EKYIGDGAGL
+278 AEFVGSGGGL
-288 IGIATLISAGSNIT
+288 TGIATLISAGANIT
-302 VTTDSSSG
+302 VTTDSNSG
-310 IVTVAAAGGGGVGV
+310 VVTVATSGGVGV

-334 AVLGLSALNGRVA
+334 AVSGLSALNGRVA
-347 FANTA
+347 FADTG
-352 SFLDDKRLYF
+352 SFLDDKRLFF
-362 GNDEDLE
+362 GNENDLE
-369 IYHTGPGGAYFKSQY
+369 VYHTGPGHAYFKSQY
-384 PGGDITIENAQ
+384 PGGDIFIQNAQ
-395 LAPNGGDIFL
+395 LAPNGGNIYL
-405 KPATDHDGITI
+405 KPAGDNDGLTV

-427 DNLKFETV
+427 NNLKFETV

-452 AFSGDGTGLTGVTA
+452 AFAGDGSGLTGVTA

-473 NLAGTPVGAASTLDF
+473 NLAGSPVGAASTLDF
-488 SSGTSVALGAGIA
+488 STGTSVALGAGIA

-586 FDIASFD
+586 FDIATFD

-601 YGGISAGP
+601 YGGVSAGP
-609 RLETSQIGANV
+609 RLETSQLGANV
-620 IGILSATGATVG
+620 IGILSATGASVG

-662 LPAANLTGTLPAI
+662 LPAGNLTGTLPAI

-688 GIVVEDDEVNVGSA
+688 GIVIEDDEVNVGSA
-702 VTVDFGTGLDVAFSA
+702 VTVDFGPGLDVEFSA

-732 TVVSGATTSIPSMG
+732 TIVSGATTSIPSMG
-746 IGHTNIIGFKA
+746 IGHTDIIGFKA

-789 EDPEVGSGVIAE
+789 EDPSVGSGVIAE

-815 FTVGGNMDDPVTTK
+815 FTVGGNMDEPATTK

>member
-16 RQVVNIIADD
+16 RQVVNIIAED

-42 VEYAATA
+42 VDYANTA

-54 ADTATTANYASTAG
+54 ANTATTATTANYATTAG
-68 TAELATLATNA
+68 LAEVATLA

-94 TAPAYYSIVSAA
+94 SAPAYYSIVSAA
-106 STYAAV
+106 STYAQV
-112 AGIATLATNATSA
+112 AGIATLADNATSA

-137 SYADGAGLSTTSQGL
+137 SYADGAGLSTAAQGL

-185 TDIAG
+185 TDVAG

-216 RLKSGSGVLLSPDN
+216 RLKSGSGVYLSPDN
-230 IDALRIYS
+230 IDAFRIFS

-251 PGINNQSGTNII
+251 PGINNNAGTNVI

-278 EKYIGDGAGL
+278 AKYIGDGAGL
-288 IGIATLISAGSNIT
+288 TGIATLISAGANIT

-310 IVTVAAAGGGGVGV
+310 IVTVATSGGVGV

-334 AVLGLSALNGRVA
+334 AVSGLSALNGRVA

-395 LAPNGGDIFL
+395 IAPNGGDIFL

-452 AFSGDGTGLTGVTA
+452 AFSGDGSALTGVTA

-488 SSGTSVALGAGIA
+488 STGTSVALGAGIA
-501 TITAAIAGIN
+501 TITAAIAGID

-540 NEKNIFFGP
+540 DEKNIFFGP

-586 FDIASFD
+586 FDIATFD

-601 YGGISAGP
+601 FGGASAGK
-609 RLETSQIGANV
+609 RFETSQEGANV

-641 IHATGVVTATQFVGG
+641 IHATGVVTATGFVGS
-656 GANLTS
+656 GANLTA
-662 LPAANLTGTLPAI
+662 LPAGNLTGTLPAI

-688 GIVVEDDEVNVGSA
+688 GIVIEDDEVNVGSA
-702 VTVDFGTGLDVAFSA
+702 VTVDFGTGLDVEFSA

-732 TVVSGATTSIPSMG
+732 TVVSGVTTSIPSMG
-746 IGHTNIIGFKA
+746 IGHTDIIGFKA

-789 EDPEVGSGVIAE
+789 EDPSVGSGVIAE

>member
-16 RQVVNIIADD
+16 RQVVNIIAED

-42 VEYAATA
+42 VEYAATS

-54 ADTATTANYASTAG
+54 ANTATTANYATTAG

-106 STYAAV
+106 STYAQV
-112 AGIATLATNATSA
+112 AGIASNATSA
-125 DTATYAFNAGIS
+125 NTATYAFNAGIS
-137 SYADGAGLSTTSQGL
+137 SYSDGAGLSTAAQGL

-216 RLKSGSGVLLSPDN
+216 RLKSNSGVYLSPDN
-230 IDALRIYS
+230 IDAFRIFS

-251 PGINNQSGTNII
+251 PGINNNAGTNVI

-278 EKYIGDGAGL
+278 AEFVGSGGGL
-288 IGIATLISAGSNIT
+288 TGIATLISAGSNIT

-310 IVTVAAAGGGGVGV
+310 IVTVAAAGGGVGV

-334 AVLGLSALNGRVA
+334 AVSGLSALNGRVA

-369 IYHTGPGGAYFKSQY
+369 LYHTGPGGAYIKSNY
-384 PGGDITIENAQ
+384 PGGDITIENSQ
-395 LAPNGGDIFL
+395 LAPNGGEIYL
-405 KPATDHDGITI
+405 KPSTDHDGITI

-501 TITAAIAGIN
+501 TITAAIAGID

-549 KGKIYTAANDFY
+549 KGKIYTSANDFY

-572 RAFNDIKLGNVNAA
+572 RAFNDIKLGNVNAN

-609 RLETSQIGANV
+609 RLETSQLGANV
-620 IGILSATGATVG
+620 IGILSATGASVG

-662 LPAANLTGTLPAI
+662 LPAGNLTGTLPAI

-688 GIVVEDDEVNVGSA
+688 GIVIEDDEVNVGSA
-702 VTVDFGTGLDVAFSA
+702 VTVDFGTGLDVEFSA

-732 TVVSGATTSIPSMG
+732 TVVSGVTTSIPSMG
-746 IGHTNIIGFKA
+746 IGHTDIVGFKA

-789 EDPEVGSGVIAE
+789 EDPSVGSGVIAE

>member
-16 RQVVNIIADD
+16 RQVVNIIAED

-54 ADTATTANYASTAG
+54 ATLANTATTATYATNAG

-106 STYAAV
+106 STYAQV
-112 AGIATLATNATSA
+112 AGIASNATSA

-152 TGTPNVQVGVITGT
+152 TGTPNVICGVVTGS

-185 TDIAG
+185 TDLAG
-190 VSTVALGVTVGAT
+190 VSTVSMGVTVGAT

-216 RLKSGSGVLLSPDN
+216 KFKSGSGVYLSPDN
-230 IDALRIYS
+230 IDALRIFS

-278 EKYIGDGAGL
+278 AEFVGSGGGL
-288 IGIATLISAGSNIT
+288 TGIATLISAGANIT
-302 VTTDSSSG
+302 VTTDSNSG
-310 IVTVAAAGGGGVGV
+310 VVTVATSGGVGV

-334 AVLGLSALNGRVA
+334 AVSGLSALNGRVA
-347 FANTA
+347 FADTG
-352 SFLDDKRLYF
+352 SFLDDKRLFF
-362 GNDEDLE
+362 GNENDLE
-369 IYHTGPGGAYFKSQY
+369 VYHTGPGHAYFKSQY
-384 PGGDITIENAQ
+384 PGGDIFIQNAQ
-395 LAPNGGDIFL
+395 LAPNGGNIYL
-405 KPATDHDGITI
+405 KPAGDNDGLTV

-427 DNLKFETV
+427 NNLKFETV

-452 AFSGDGTGLTGVTA
+452 AFAGDGSGLTGVTA

-473 NLAGTPVGAASTLDF
+473 NLAGSPVGAASTLDF
-488 SSGTSVALGAGIA
+488 STGTSVALGAGIA

-549 KGKIYTAANDFY
+549 KGKIYTSANDFY

-572 RAFNDIKLGNVNAA
+572 RAFNDIKLGNVNAN

-609 RLETSQIGANV
+609 RLETSQLGANV
-620 IGILSATGATVG
+620 IGILSATGASVG

-662 LPAANLTGTLPAI
+662 LPAGNLTGTLPAI

-688 GIVVEDDEVNVGSA
+688 GIVIEDNEVNVGSA
-702 VTVDFGTGLDVAFSA
+702 VTVDFGPGLDVEFSA

-732 TVVSGATTSIPSMG
+732 TIVSGATTSIPSMG
-746 IGHTNIIGFKA
+746 IGHTDIIGFKA

-789 EDPEVGSGVIAE
+789 EDPSVGSGVIAE

-815 FTVGGNMDDPVTTK
+815 FTVGGNMDEPATTK

>member
-16 RQVVNIIADD
+16 RQVVNIIAED

-54 ADTATTANYASTAG
+54 ANTATTATYATNAG

-79 TNANYAAVAGMSTGL
+79 TNADNATYAAVAGMSTGL

-106 STYAAV
+106 STYAQV
-112 AGIATLATNATSA
+112 AGIASNATSA

-137 SYADGAGLSTTSQGL
+137 SYADGAGLSTAAQGL
-152 TGTPNVQVGVITGT
+152 TGAPNVICGVVTGT

-185 TDIAG
+185 TDLAG
-190 VSTVALGVTVGAT
+190 VSTVSMGVTVGAT
-203 YQEVNCVGIITAD
+203 YQEVNCVGIITGD
-216 RLKSGSGVLLSPDN
+216 RLKSGSGVYLSPDN
-230 IDALRIYS
+230 IDALRIFS

-251 PGINNQSGTNII
+251 PGINNNAGTNVI

-278 EKYIGDGAGL
+278 AEFVGSGRGL
-288 IGIATLISAGSNIT
+288 TGITTLISAGANIT
-302 VTTDSSSG
+302 VTTDSNSG
-310 IVTVAAAGGGGVGV
+310 IVTVATSGGVGV

-329 STNDI
+329 STNNI
-334 AVLGLSALNGRVA
+334 TVSGSSGFNGRVA
-347 FANTA
+347 FADTG
-352 SFLDDKRLYF
+352 SFLDDKRLFF
-362 GNDEDLE
+362 GNENDLE
-369 IYHTGPGGAYFKSQY
+369 VYHTGPGHAYFKSQY
-384 PGGDITIENAQ
+384 PGGDIFIQNAQ
-395 LAPNGGDIFL
+395 LTPNGGNIYL
-405 KPATDHDGITI
+405 KPAGDHDGLTV
-416 THQQGVKLYYN
+416 TNQEGVKLYYN
-427 DNLKFETV
+427 NALKFETV

-452 AFSGDGTGLTGVTA
+452 AFSGDGSGLTGVTA

-488 SSGTSVALGAGIA
+488 STGTSVALGAGIA

-549 KGKIYTAANDFY
+549 KGKIYTSANDFY

-601 YGGISAGP
+601 YGGASAGP
-609 RLETSQIGANV
+609 RFETSQLGANV

-641 IHATGVVTATQFVGG
+641 IHATGVITATQFVGG

-662 LPAANLTGTLPAI
+662 LPAGNLTGTLPAI

-688 GIVVEDDEVNVGSA
+688 GIVIEDDEVNVGSA
-702 VTVDFGTGLDVAFSA
+702 VTVDFGTGLDVSFSA

-746 IGHTNIIGFKA
+746 IGHTDIIGFKA

-777 TSRTNDSGRSVG
+777 TSRVNDSGRSVG

-815 FTVGGNMDDPVTTK
+815 FTVGGNMDEPATTK

>member
-16 RQVVNIIADD
+16 RQVVNIIAED

-54 ADTATTANYASTAG
+54 ATLANTATTATYATNAG

-106 STYAAV
+106 STYAQV
-112 AGIATLATNATSA
+112 AGIASNATSA

-152 TGTPNVQVGVITGT
+152 TGTPNVICGVVTGS

-185 TDIAG
+185 TDLAG
-190 VSTVALGVTVGAT
+190 VSTVSMGVTVGAT

-216 RLKSGSGVLLSPDN
+216 KFKSGSGVYLSPDN
-230 IDALRIYS
+230 IDALRIFS

-278 EKYIGDGAGL
+278 AEFVGSGGGL
-288 IGIATLISAGSNIT
+288 TGIATLISAGANIT
-302 VTTDSSSG
+302 VTTDSNSG
-310 IVTVAAAGGGGVGV
+310 VVTVATSGGVGV

-334 AVLGLSALNGRVA
+334 AVSGLSALNGRVA
-347 FANTA
+347 FADTG
-352 SFLDDKRLYF
+352 SFLDDKRLFF
-362 GNDEDLE
+362 GNENDLE
-369 IYHTGPGGAYFKSQY
+369 VYHTGPGHAYFKSQY
-384 PGGDITIENAQ
+384 PGGDIFIQNAQ
-395 LAPNGGDIFL
+395 LAPNGGNIYL
-405 KPATDHDGITI
+405 KPAGDNDGLTV

-427 DNLKFETV
+427 NNLKFETV

-452 AFSGDGTGLTGVTA
+452 AFAGDGSGLTGVTA

-473 NLAGTPVGAASTLDF
+473 NLAGSPVGAASTLDF
-488 SSGTSVALGAGIA
+488 STGTSVALGAGIA

-586 FDIASFD
+586 FDIATFD

-601 YGGISAGP
+601 YGGVSAGP
-609 RLETSQIGANV
+609 RLETSQLGANV
-620 IGILSATGATVG
+620 IGILSATGASVG

-662 LPAANLTGTLPAI
+662 LPAGNLTGTLPAI

-688 GIVVEDDEVNVGSA
+688 GIVIEDNEVNVGSA
-702 VTVDFGTGLDVAFSA
+702 VTVDFGPGLDVEFSA

-732 TVVSGATTSIPSMG
+732 TIVSGATTSIPSMG
-746 IGHTNIIGFKA
+746 IGHTDIIGFKA

-789 EDPEVGSGVIAE
+789 EDPSVGSGVIAE

-815 FTVGGNMDDPVTTK
+815 FTVGGNMDEPATTK

>member
-26 IFDLSSRFVGL
+26 IFDLSSRFSGL
-37 GSDLS
+37 GTDLS
-42 VEYAATA
+42 VDYAATS

-54 ADTATTANYASTAG
+54 ANTATTANYANTAG
-68 TAELATLATNA
+68 LAEVATLASNA
-79 TNANYAAVAGMSTGL
+79 TNADNAAYAAVAGMSTGL

-106 STYAAV
+106 STYAQV
-112 AGIATLATNATSA
+112 AGIASNATSA

-137 SYADGAGLSTTSQGL
+137 SYADGAGLSTAAQGL
-152 TGTPNVQVGVITGT
+152 TGTPNVICGVVTGT

-185 TDIAG
+185 TDLAG
-190 VSTVALGVTVGAT
+190 VSTVSMGVTVGAT

-216 RLKSGSGVLLSPDN
+216 KFKSGSGVYLSPDN
-230 IDALRIYS
+230 IDALRIFS

-278 EKYIGDGAGL
+278 AEFVGSGGGL
-288 IGIATLISAGSNIT
+288 TGIATLISAGANIT

-310 IVTVAAAGGGGVGV
+310 IVTVAAAGGGVGV

-334 AVLGLSALNGRVA
+334 AVSGLSALNGRVS
-347 FANTA
+347 FADTG

-369 IYHTGPGGAYFKSQY
+369 LYHTGPGHAYFKSQY
-384 PGGDITIENAQ
+384 PGGDIFIQNAQ
-395 LAPNGGDIFL
+395 LTPNGGNIYL
-405 KPATDHDGITI
+405 KPAGDHDGLTI
-416 THQQGVKLYYN
+416 TNQEGVKLYYN
-427 DNLKFETV
+427 NALKFETV
-435 NTGGVLSGILT
+435 NTGGVLSGVLT

-452 AFSGDGTGLTGVTA
+452 AFAGDGSGLTGVTA

-473 NLAGTPVGAASTLDF
+473 NKAGSPVGAASTLDF
-488 SSGTSVALGAGIA
+488 STGTSVSLGAGIA

-549 KGKIYTAANDFY
+549 KGKIYTSANDFY

-586 FDIASFD
+586 FDIATFD

-601 YGGISAGP
+601 YGGVSAGP
-609 RLETSQIGANV
+609 RLETSQLGANV

-641 IHATGVVTATQFVGG
+641 IHATGVVTATGFVGS
-656 GANLTS
+656 GANLTA
-662 LPAANLTGTLPAI
+662 LPAGNLTGTLPAI

-688 GIVVEDDEVNVGSA
+688 GIVIEDNEVNVGSA
-702 VTVDFGTGLDVAFSA
+702 VTVDFGPGLDVEFSA

-732 TVVSGATTSIPSMG
+732 TIVSGATTSIPSMG
-746 IGHTNIIGFKA
+746 IGHTDIIGFKA

-789 EDPEVGSGVIAE
+789 EDPSVGSGVIAE

-815 FTVGGNMDDPVTTK
+815 FTVGGNMDEPATTK